1 MAIKRSIG
9 DRVFDFCNVCF
20 FVLMCLIMIFP
31 FWNVFTTS
39 IVDVGEFYRRPFIL
53 WPEEPT
59 LNAYR
64 LIFSSDRTL
73 RGFGISVFITVV
85 GTIYGLMVNAC
96 AAYAMSKKYVP
107 GRKFILVFITF
118 TMFFSGGLVPY
129 YLLIRDLK
137 LINTIWVLIIPGG
150 ISVWNFTVMKS
161 FFNEIPESLEES
173 AKLDGANDITI
184 LFRIVLPL
192 SLPLLATFA
201 LFGAVGIWN
210 SWFDAMIFI
219 QNRKLHPL
227 TLVLR
232 ELIFSSTLPPE
243 MAAQF
248 ESAKGTTTSQIF
260 DEAIKTATVVVA
272 TVPILCIYPW
282 LQKYF
287 VKGVM
292 IGSIKG

>member
-73 RGFGISVFITVV
+73 RGFAISVFITVV
-85 GTIYGLMVNAC
+85 GTLYGLMVNAA

-107 GRKFILVFITF
+107 GRKFILLFITF

-137 LINTIWVLIIPGG
+137 LMNTIWVLIVPGG